1 MATKTQSLDL
11 TIRNA
16 KGVKGE
22 VQVIRCGAGLEIKMN
37 IPSPVLC

>member
-22 VQVIRCGAGLEIKMN
+22 VQAFVAGLEIKMN